1 MVEDNQE
8 QGGGAAPLPDEQ
20 GFYGEYGGRYVPEML
35 VPALDELEEAYHH
48 WKEEEG
54 FVAEVEDLLK
64 IIPAGQH
71 RCISQRTSASTLA
84 GRRSTSSRRGLA
96 PPAPTRSTTVSARW
110 CLPPG

>member
-8 QGGGAAPLPDEQ
+8 QGGGTVPLPDEQ

-35 VPALDELEEAYHH
+35 VPALDELEEAYRH

-64 IIPAGQH
+64 NYSGRP
-71 RCISQRTSASTLA
+71 TTLYF
-84 GRRSTSSRRGLA
+84 
-96 PPAPTRSTTVSARW
+96 ARN
-110 CLPPG
+110 LSEHLGGAKL

>member
-54 FVAEVEDLLK
+54 FVAAVEALLK
-64 IIPAGQH
+64 NYSGRPTWA
-71 RCISQRTSASTLA
+71 QRMSGA
-84 GRRSTSSRRGLA
+84 RPPTSSGCA
-96 PPAPTRSTTVSARW
+96 SSEPP
-110 CLPPG
+110 